1 MSKQLLIFR
10 HSKSDWGHPEISD
23 FNRPLNTRGI
33 KDAPMMGKR
42 LKKRNWVP
50 NQIVSSSA
58 LRAITTAS
66 LVCKEIDTSPED
78 IIQNKLIYDATCN
91 QLMKI
96 VNHLD
101 NKSDKIALFGH
112 NNGITGLVIYL
123 TDADIYNIPT
133 SGMVLISF
141 PFDDW
146 NMISKHTGEVVFYDF
161 PKNSADH
168 DE

>member
-1 MSKQLLIFR
+1 MNKQLLIFR
-10 HSKSDWGHPEISD
+10 HSKSDWGNTEISD
-23 FNRPLNTRGI
+23 FNRPLNTRGS

-42 LKKRNWVP
+42 LKKKKWVP
-50 NQIVSSSA
+50 DQIISSPA
-58 LRAITTAS
+58 LRAFTTAN
-66 LVCKEIDTSPED
+66 LVCKEIDYPPED
-78 IIQNKLIYDATCN
+78 IIQNKSIYEATCN

-101 NKSDKIALFGH
+101 NKADNIAIFGH
-112 NNGITGLVIYL
+112 NNGITDLVIYL

-141 PFDDW
+141 PFSDW

-161 PKNSADH
+161 PKNSNDN
-168 DE
+168 DD

>member
-1 MSKQLLIFR
+1 MGKQLLIFR

-23 FNRPLNTRGI
+23 FNRPLNTRGT

-42 LKKRNWVP
+42 LKKRKWAP
-50 NQIVSSSA
+50 NQIISSPA
-58 LRAITTAS
+58 LRALTTAH
-66 LVCKEIDTSPED
+66 LVCKEIGSSPED
-78 IIQNKLIYDATCN
+78 IIQNKFIYDATCS

-101 NKSDKIALFGH
+101 NKSENIALFGH
-112 NNGITGLVIYL
+112 NNGITDLVIYL

-133 SGMVLISF
+133 SGMILISF

-161 PKNSADH
+161 PKNTDDN